1 MYFGCRLSAVELLI
15 LHTIMRD
22 FRKYGVWEQSHK
34 LVLELYRLTK
44 SFPVDEKFGLVA
56 QIRRAVVS
64 VPTNICEGCGKT
76 SEKDFARFLGISF
89 GSCQEVEYL
98 TLLSRDLGFMD
109 IYSYDL
115 IQSEITSIKKQLY
128 HLIKKLNAES

>member
-1 MYFGCRLSAVELLI
+1 M

-44 SFPVDEKFGLVA
+44 SFLVDEKFGLVS

-76 SEKDFARFLGISF
+76 SEREFARFLGISF

-98 TLLSRDLGFMD
+98 SLLSKDLGFLD
-109 IYSYDL
+109 IHSYDL
-115 IQSEITSIKKQLY
+115 VQSEITSIKKQLY

>member
-1 MYFGCRLSAVELLI
+1 
-15 LHTIMRD
+15 MRD

-34 LVLELYRLTK
+34 LVLELYRLTNH
-44 SFPVDEKFGLVA
+44 FPTAEKFGLVS

-64 VPTNICEGCGKT
+64 VPTNICEGCGT
-76 SEKDFARFLGISF
+76 PSEKEFARYLGISF

-98 TLLSRDLGFMD
+98 TLLSKDLGFMD
-109 IYSYDL
+109 SVSQDL
-115 IQSEITSIKKQLY
+115 VQSEIISIKKQLY

>member
-1 MYFGCRLSAVELLI
+1 
-15 LHTIMRD
+15 MRD
-22 FRKYGVWEQSHK
+22 FRKYAVWEQSHK

-44 SFPVDEKFGLVA
+44 NFPSEEKFGLTS

-64 VPTNICEGCGKT
+64 IPTNISEGCGKS

-98 TLLSRDLGFMD
+98 TLLAKDLD
-109 IYSYDL
+109 YLNQENYDPL
-115 IQSEITSIKKQLY
+115 FLEIVSIKKQLY
-128 HLIKKLNAES
+128 HLIKKINAGS

>member
-1 MYFGCRLSAVELLI
+1 
-15 LHTIMRD
+15 MRD
-22 FRKYGVWEQSHK
+22 LRKYVVWEHSHR

-44 SFPVDEKFGLVA
+44 DFPTEEKFGLIS

-64 VPTNICEGCGKT
+64 VPTNICEGCGKV

-98 TLLSRDLGFMD
+98 TLLAKDLGFLNTD
-109 IYSYDL
+109 AYTSV
-115 IQSEITSIKKQLY
+115 QSEITSIKKQLY
-128 HLIKKLNAES
+128 YLIKKLNAES

>member
-1 MYFGCRLSAVELLI
+1 
-15 LHTIMRD
+15 MRD

-44 SFPVDEKFGLVA
+44 GFPADEKFGIVS
-56 QIRRAVVS
+56 QIRRAAVS
-64 VPTNICEGCGKT
+64 VATNICEGCGKA
-76 SEKDFARFLGISF
+76 SERDFARFLGISF

-98 TLLSRDLGFMD
+98 TLLSKDLGFLD
-109 IYSYDL
+109 GHSYDL
-115 IQSEITSIKKQLY
+115 VQFEITSIKKQLY

>member
-1 MYFGCRLSAVELLI
+1 MYFGCRLSAVGLLI

-22 FRKYGVWEQSHK
+22 FRKYGVWEQSHR
-34 LVLELYRLTK
+34 LVLELYRLTRD
-44 SFPVDEKFGLVA
+44 FPAEEKFGLVS

-98 TLLSRDLGFMD
+98 TLLSKDLGFLD
-109 IYSYDL
+109 IHSYDAV
-115 IQSEITSIKKQLY
+115 QSEITSVKKAT
-128 HLIKKLNAES
+128 ISFDKKTKR

>member
-1 MYFGCRLSAVELLI
+1 MYFGCRHSAVGLLI
-15 LHTIMRD
+15 SHTIMRD

-44 SFPVDEKFGLVA
+44 DFPTEEKFGLVS
-56 QIRRAVVS
+56 QIRRAAVS

-76 SEKDFARFLGISF
+76 SEKDFSRFLGISF

-98 TLLSRDLGFMD
+98 TLLSKDLGFLD
-109 IYSYDL
+109 GHSYD
-115 IQSEITSIKKQLY
+115 IVQSEITSIKSNY
-128 HLIKKLNAES
+128 II

>member
-1 MYFGCRLSAVELLI
+1 MYFGCRLSAVELLM